1 MRRLLLLLACLLPVR
16 AQGADRV
23 TFGLDWLAEAE
34 YGGFYQAVATGLY
47 AKHGLEALE
56 KLRELGPLDLALVDW
71 NMPEMNGLEFV
82 QSVRANHSMQNM
94 MLMMVTT
101 ETETSQMIAALEAG
115 ANEYVMKPFTKD
127 IILDKLC
134 LLGLKQGS

>member
-1 MRRLLLLLACLLPVR
+1 MRAIVIDDSR
-16 AQGADRV
+16 AIRSILGNILRELGFEV
-23 TFGLDWLAEAE
+23 TD
-34 YGGFYQAVATGLY
+34 

-101 ETETSQMIAALEAG
+101 ETETSQMIAALDAG

-127 IILDKLC
+127 IILDKLR
-134 LLGLKQGS
+134 LLGLKQGA

>member
-1 MRRLLLLLACLLPVR
+1 MRAIVIDDSR
-16 AQGADRV
+16 AIRSILGNILRELGFEV
-23 TFGLDWLAEAE
+23 TD
-34 YGGFYQAVATGLY
+34 

-101 ETETSQMIAALEAG
+101 ETETSQMIAALDAG

-127 IILDKLC
+127 IILDKLR